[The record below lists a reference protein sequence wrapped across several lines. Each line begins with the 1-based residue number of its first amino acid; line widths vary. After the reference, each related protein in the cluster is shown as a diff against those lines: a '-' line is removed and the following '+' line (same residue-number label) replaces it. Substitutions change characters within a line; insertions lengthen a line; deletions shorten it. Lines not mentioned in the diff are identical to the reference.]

1 MPADIVFL
9 RAVFRKMR
17 MEAMWHRSWIRGHMH
32 GQKYISMDMVGC
44 RVEMTPGYYSAA
56 SSSRVYNADNDH
68 DGQQSGSDNA
78 DPDSE
83 NTDENDP
90 ESDYDDSNS
99 EDPDSLEDGST
110 EDTSGGA
117 LNNGGTSGG
126 STEGATEGAVGK
138 NVQNTK
144 WYNTKIFYTV
154 MWTITVILFAG
165 IIIFII
171 WYIRN
176 RKKSCGRS
184 ILNSI

>member
-9 RAVFRKMR
+9 REVFRKMR
-17 MEAMWHRSWIRGHMH
+17 MEAMWHRSWIRGAHAWAEVYLDGYGWMP
-32 GQKYISMDMVGC
+32 
-44 RVEMTPGYYSAA
+44 VEMTPGYYSAA

-83 NTDENDP
+83 NTDENDH

-99 EDPDSLEDGST
+99 EDPDSPEDGST

-126 STEGATEGAVGK
+126 STEGVTEGAAGK

-144 WYNTKIFYTV
+144 MV
-154 MWTITVILFAG
+154 
-165 IIIFII
+165 
-171 WYIRN
+171 
-176 RKKSCGRS
+176 
-184 ILNSI
+184 